1 MNVTYRLR
9 ILQVCI
15 IVNSS
20 ASETLLCIPITCR
33 ANLNADSGSI
43 GMDGSLGVC
52 NFNKLQVM

>member
-1 MNVTYRLR
+1 MNVTCRLR
-9 ILQVCI
+9 ILWACI

-20 ASETLLCIPITCR
+20 ASQTLLCIPITCR

-52 NFNKLQVM
+52 HFNKLQEM